1 MLKINQVSQ
10 AFKDNVVLDNVT
22 FTAEKG
28 EIIGLVAPN
37 GTGKTTLLNIIMNFL
52 KPDKGSVSIKGEID
66 YSSKKKEIKMHQHI
80 SFLPELEHLYGELS
94 GLEHLNFYARMWKGN
109 IKDVPD
115 IVKSLRMDNYVKNRV
130 QTYSLGMR
138 QRLCFSMLLAAD
150 TEVMLMDEVMNGLD
164 PDNVNLLTSMLI
176 ELKKKGKTIL
186 IASHLLDNL
195 DLYADR
201 VLFLKDG
208 DIVLEKKEQ
217 VDNPRDELFIK
228 VHLTSDQYKEI
239 KQNFSFP
246 EGTRY
251 IADKL
256 LCVPLV
262 DLSEDEVGMWTTS
275 FVKNGHYNV
284 TIGEIGT
291 SEWYDEFYNKKEQT
305 QEIETKTS

>member
-1 MLKINQVSQ
+1 MIRMLKIRQVSQ
-10 AFKDNVVLDNVT
+10 AFKDNIVLDEVT

-52 KPDKGSVSIKGEID
+52 RPDKGSVSIDDTID

-80 SFLPELEHLYGELS
+80 SFLPELEHLYGELT
-94 GLEHLNFYARMWKGN
+94 GLEHLKFYARMWKGTTKHVN
-109 IKDVPD
+109 D
-115 IVKSLRMDNYVKNRV
+115 IVERLHMGHYVKNRV

-150 TEVMLMDEVMNGLD
+150 TDVMLMDEVMNGLD
-164 PDNVNLLTSMLI
+164 PDNVNLLTNMLI
-176 ELKKKGKTIL
+176 ELKKNGKTIL

-201 VLFLKDG
+201 VLFLKNG

-217 VDNPRDELFIK
+217 VENPRDELFIK
-228 VHLTSDQYKEI
+228 VSIPSDKYKHL
-239 KQNFSFP
+239 KQQTSFP

-251 IADKL
+251 ISDKL
-256 LCVPLV
+256 LCLPIK
-262 DLSEDEVGMWTTS
+262 DLSEDEVGIWTS
-275 FVKNGHYNV
+275 FFIKKELYTV

-291 SEWYDEFYNKKEQT
+291 SEWYDEFYNKE
-305 QEIETKTS
+305 E